1 MTLDDRLSRRSFLV
15 GASAA
20 GGGLALGIAIPAG
33 LGTER
38 GSAGPCEINCW
49 VVIQPDD
56 AVIVRVA
63 RAEMGQGASTGL
75 AMLVAEELEC
85 DWNKVRLEFVAPEQ
99 NALRQRVWRDMSTGA
114 SRSISAS
121 QQYLREAGAAA
132 REMLIGAAA
141 ARWDVATEQCT
152 ATNGVIIHTPSKR
165 RLTFGE
171 VAEDAARIAPP
182 KAVTLKDPKDWKLA
196 GTPRR
201 RLEIADKVTGK
212 PIYAIDVRLPDMLYA
227 AIVHC
232 PVFKGRL
239 KAVDD
244 TAVKSMKGIRHIV
257 RMPDSVAVVAESWWQ
272 AKRAADALPITWD
285 DGGNGQV
292 SSASIGEYIHAGL
305 DATDARLAHSTGDLA
320 AAFAG
325 AAQRI
330 DAEYSVPF
338 LAHATMEP
346 QTCTAHVTPDRVE
359 IWAPTQDAETALA
372 TAAAAAGM
380 PNSKVAVHRMMLGG
394 GFGRRG
400 TVQEYIR
407 EAVIIAKEVGR
418 PVKLVWTREEDISHD
433 FYRPA
438 VMARFSA
445 GLDAAGMPVALKMR
459 LSGPPI
465 VSSMVP
471 GMLKGFVDKNFL
483 QGLLEEMAYDVPN
496 ILLDYSPRPTHVP
509 IGVWR
514 AVNYTQNAFFK
525 ESFVDELAHAA
536 CQDPYRYRRALLRAS
551 PKHLAVLDAAAN
563 KADWDGPLPPGV
575 FRGIALSEGANTICA
590 HVAEVSV
597 GSNGKVRVHRVIA
610 AIDCGYVVNPMSIE
624 MQVQSAIVYGLTAAL
639 HGEITIKDGRAEQ
652 SNFSDYEMLRMAD
665 MPQVKTVLVPS
676 GGFWGGIG
684 EPPLPPLAPAVCN
697 AVFAATGKRI
707 RSLPL
712 KNHDLRKTI

>member
-1 MTLDDRLSRRSFLV
+1 MRSGGQLSRRTFLV
-15 GASAA
+15 GAGAA
-20 GGGLALGIAIPAG
+20 GGGLALGIAIARSPAPAS
-33 LGTER
+33 TDE
-38 GSAGPCEINCW
+38 GPPEINCW

-85 DWNKVRLEFVAPEQ
+85 DWNKVRLEFVAPEA
-99 NALRQRVWRDMSTGA
+99 NALRQRVWGDMSTGA

-121 QQYLREAGAAA
+121 QHDLREAGAAA
-132 REMLIGAAA
+132 REMLIAAAA
-141 ARWDVATEQCT
+141 ARWGVAATQCIAANSVITHAPSEQ
-152 ATNGVIIHTPSKR
+152 

-171 VAEDAARIAPP
+171 VAEDAARMAPP
-182 KAVTLKDPKDWKLA
+182 KVVKLKDPKDWTLA

-239 KAVDD
+239 KAVDE
-244 TAVKSMKGIRHIV
+244 TAVKDMKGVRHIV
-257 RMPDSVAVVAESWWQ
+257 HLPDAVAVVADSWWR
-272 AKRAADALPITWD
+272 AKRAAEALPVIWD
-285 DGGNGQV
+285 DCGNGGV
-292 SSASIGEYIHAGL
+292 SSESIGAYIRGGL
-305 DATDARLAHSTGDLA
+305 DAADAPVAQSTGDVA
-320 AAFAG
+320 AALAG
-325 AAQRI
+325 ATQRI
-330 DAEYSVPF
+330 EAEYSVPF

-346 QTCTAHVTPDRVE
+346 QTCTAHVTPGRVE
-359 IWAPTQDAETALA
+359 VWVPTQDAETALA
-372 TAAAAAGM
+372 TAAAAAGL
-380 PNSKVAVHRMMLGG
+380 PNSNAVVHPMMLGG

-400 TVQEYIR
+400 SVQEYIR
-407 EAVIIAKEVGR
+407 EAVIIAKAVGQ
-418 PVKLVWTREEDISHD
+418 PVKLVWTREEDIQHD

-445 GLDAAGMPVALKMR
+445 GLDAAGLPVALKMR

-471 GMLKGFVDKNFL
+471 GMLKGFIDRNFL
-483 QGLLEEMAYDVPN
+483 QGLLEEFAYDVPN
-496 ILLDYSPRPTHVP
+496 ILLDFSTRQTHVP

-514 AVNYTQNAFFK
+514 AVNYSQNAFFK
-525 ESFVDELAHAA
+525 ESFIDEMAHAA
-536 CQDPYRYRRALLRAS
+536 GHDPYRYRRKLLRTQ

-563 KADWDGPLPPGV
+563 KADWDGALPPGV
-575 FRGIALSEGANTICA
+575 FRGIAINEGGNSICA
-590 HVAEVSV
+590 HVAEISV
-597 GSNGKVRVHRVIA
+597 GSDGKVRVHRVVV
-610 AIDCGYVVNPMSIE
+610 AIDCGYVVNPLSIE
-624 MQVQSAIVYGLTAAL
+624 MQIQSAIVYGLTAAL
-639 HGEITIKDGRAEQ
+639 YGEITVKDGAVEQ
-652 SNFSDYEMLRMAD
+652 SNFSDYEMLKMAD
-665 MPQVKTVLVPS
+665 MPEVITVLVPS

-712 KNHDLRKTI
+712 KHHDLRKTM